1 MKQYCFNLYICY
13 QAMYDAVQKLD
24 KKLDLLHRKVSE
36 MQHTRVRPLVLKPVS
51 IKELE
56 NFFFPYNFLISSDAY
71 LK

>member
-1 MKQYCFNLYICY
+1 
-13 QAMYDAVQKLD
+13 MYDAVQKLD

-56 NFFFPYNFLISSDAY
+56 IFFFPYNFLISSDAY

>member
-56 NFFFPYNFLISSDAY
+56 IFFFPYNFLISSDAY